1 MESRTKEKYDDG
13 GGGGGDNA
21 KWTIDMIKTIM
32 LDLSNNSKLKD
43 EKRIKKILEDLNNG
57 SSGWIIPTPI
67 IESKNALK
75 SIAHRNEGNDYFK
88 SNDLDK
94 ACEAYTK
101 SVAWAKA
108 NSEEL
113 AMAYANRS
121 AVLLKAK
128 LISYCLDDIQRA
140 LDNGYPDRL
149 KSKLYFRQATCLRI
163 LNADDNCAIDEALSQ
178 TQQWIEKM
186 NEKDQLNMNKMLKE
200 FQATKT
206 IDKTNYKW
214 DYQGIAPKLKGENPM
229 IPGLSDAVTLKYSD
243 EFGRH
248 MIATKDIK
256 PGDVLS
262 VQKPY
267 ASIINASM
275 KYELCWHC
283 GKQTWSGLPCNNCPD
298 VIFCSKT
305 CQQNS
310 NDCYHDIECNINKK
324 IKSFGL
330 PNSLSMGVRLTIMA
344 LKESNNC
351 VEILKDN
358 IDKINQTS
366 DPLTKGFTNGKL
378 DPDKYASV
386 YSLISHCYKNLEKES
401 TSLVGCII
409 TGYFLMQTNKA
420 IENCS
425 GNLKLLKENELFVFI
440 VGLIERNNWIMAV
453 NIFEAGFFTDGQDAL
468 PSMTVIAPG
477 ASFYNHSCNPM
488 INRNICGGYMISTAI
503 CPIKKGQQIFETYG
517 EAYFTEEKKERQV
530 YLNDHHFICKCEA
543 CINNWP
549 IPVNID
555 ISKVTPDHEISRVEI
570 VKLSR
575 EISQLSSISYDFYRE
590 NNKIKDISES
600 LNEGIRLAVVLRQL
614 FKQNSLEVVETIRVL
629 MRIIRL
635 ATMVPFVSLQK

>member
-75 SIAHRNEGNDYFK
+75 SIAHRNE
-88 SNDLDK
+88 
-94 ACEAYTK
+94 
-101 SVAWAKA
+101 
-108 NSEEL
+108 
-113 AMAYANRS
+113 
-121 AVLLKAK
+121 
-128 LISYCLDDIQRA
+128 
-140 LDNGYPDRL
+140 
-149 KSKLYFRQATCLRI
+149 
-163 LNADDNCAIDEALSQ
+163 
-178 TQQWIEKM
+178 
-186 NEKDQLNMNKMLKE
+186 
-200 FQATKT
+200 
-206 IDKTNYKW
+206 
-214 DYQGIAPKLKGENPM
+214 
-229 IPGLSDAVTLKYSD
+229 
-243 EFGRH
+243 
-248 MIATKDIK
+248 
-256 PGDVLS
+256 
-262 VQKPY
+262 
-267 ASIINASM
+267 
-275 KYELCWHC
+275 
-283 GKQTWSGLPCNNCPD
+283 
-298 VIFCSKT
+298 
-305 CQQNS
+305 
-310 NDCYHDIECNINKK
+310 
-324 IKSFGL
+324 
-330 PNSLSMGVRLTIMA
+330 
-344 LKESNNC
+344 
-351 VEILKDN
+351 
-358 IDKINQTS
+358 